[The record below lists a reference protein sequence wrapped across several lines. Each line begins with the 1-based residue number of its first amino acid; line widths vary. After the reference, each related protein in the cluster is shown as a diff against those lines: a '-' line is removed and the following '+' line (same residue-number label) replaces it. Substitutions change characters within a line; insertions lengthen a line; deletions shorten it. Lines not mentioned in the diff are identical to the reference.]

1 MTQKITTFLTFNDR
15 AEEAAR
21 YYCETFENS
30 KIHSV
35 TPGPGGKPMSV
46 EFELEG
52 QRYIA
57 LNGGPTFTFS
67 SGFSLFVSVETQAE
81 VDKLWARLT
90 DGGKEDRCGWL
101 VDRFGVSWQIIP
113 TALMKGL
120 SGPNAGAVAQAMFKM
135 MKLDVAELERAA
147 RG

>member
-1 MTQKITTFLTFNDR
+1 MKQKITTFLTFNDR

-35 TPGPGGKPMSV
+35 TPGPGGNPMSV
-46 EFELEG
+46 SFELEG
-52 QRYIA
+52 QQYIA
-57 LNGGPTFTFS
+57 LNGGPSFRFS

-81 VDKLWARLT
+81 VDQLWARLT
-90 DGGKEDRCGWL
+90 DGGKEEPCGWL
-101 VDRFGVSWQIIP
+101 IDRFGVSWQIIP
-113 TALMKGL
+113 TALMRGL

-135 MKLDVAELERAA
+135 KKLDVAVLEAAA